1 MAVEIQNFEDLRLNR
16 QILNAIGELGFT
28 KPTEIQRKAIPIA
41 LAGHDLL
48 GIAQTGTGKTL
59 AFATPL
65 IMKVKYAQGDHPR
78 ALILAPTRELV
89 IQISAHFT
97 ALSKYTDLRTVT
109 LYGGL
114 GPKQQLE
121 ELSKGSDI
129 LISTP
134 GRFLDLYKKG
144 GIFPRGIKTLILD
157 EADKMMDMGFMP
169 QIRNILEIIPAKRQN
184 MLFSA
189 TMHDTVVKLT
199 EEFLEFPERVEVAPQ
214 ATVAETIDQVLYE
227 VPNFK
232 TKLGLLTHFLQ
243 DESFERVIVFVKTKT
258 TADNIAH
265 YLDRK
270 SIGLVRVI
278 HANKGQ
284 NARINAMGEFK
295 EGHVRVLVSTDV
307 TARGMDVSMV
317 SHVINFD
324 VPLIYEDYVHRIGR
338 TGRAEQDG
346 VAFTFANKLEMHHIP
361 KIESL
366 ISEQIQRR
374 QIPKEVTIEKTPFG
388 EQQDMDRTLDS
399 IKRRAD
405 PNFKGAFHEKKRNFD
420 NSKGSKKWTSNK
432 RGKPGRKKK

>member
-65 IMKVKYAQGDHPR
+65 IMKVKYAQGEHPR

-89 IQISAHFT
+89 IQISDHFA
-97 ALSKYTDLRTVT
+97 ALAKYTDLRIVT
-109 LYGGL
+109 LFGGL

-121 ELSKGSDI
+121 ELDQGSDI
-129 LISTP
+129 VISTP

-144 GIFPRGIKTLILD
+144 GLFPRSIKTLILD

-169 QIRNILEIIPAKRQN
+169 QIRNILELIPTKRQN

-189 TMHDTVVKLT
+189 TMHETVVRLT

-243 DESFERVIVFVKTKT
+243 DEAFSRVIVFVKTKT

-265 YLDRK
+265 YLARK
-270 SIGLVRVI
+270 SLGLIRVI

-284 NARINAMGEFK
+284 NSRINAMDEFK

-338 TGRAEQDG
+338 TGRAEQEG
-346 VAFTFANKLEMHHIP
+346 VAITFANALEMHHIP

-366 ISEQIQRR
+366 ISQEIQREQIPDQ
-374 QIPKEVTIEKTPFG
+374 VTIEKTPFA
-388 EQQDMDRTLDS
+388 EQQEMDRTLDN

-405 PNFKGAFHEKKRNFD
+405 PDFKGAFHEKKRNFD
-420 NSKGSKKWTSNK
+420 NKKGSKKRDTNK
-432 RGKPGRKKK
+432 RGKPGRRRK